1 MVVCVAI
8 LSVAAILLVGNC
20 YIYIYVCVNINSLQW
35 CVDDYLHCSFFLC
48 FFTHLYLVIHPTS
61 LVPQVTSASFIDQL
75 SEEYPEYI
83 DIIQP
88 VQVAIYEI
96 KLGLSVAVSSAL
108 QKAYLHEVG
117 GSADQILVS
126 I

>member
-1 MVVCVAI
+1 MT
-8 LSVAAILLVGNC
+8 
-20 YIYIYVCVNINSLQW
+20 IYIVHSFCVFSHIYM
-35 CVDDYLHCSFFLC
+35 V
-48 FFTHLYLVIHPTS
+48 VIHPTS

-117 GSADQILVS
+117 GNADQILVS